1 MPPDR
6 DDPGIDQTIAAL
18 VGDLSPVVPV
28 RVWRGVAAGLLLTV
42 LAVLAVW
49 LILGLRADVLA
60 LHPAPVVIARGAILL
75 AGGLAMLVAALRAGV
90 PGRADGGAALV
101 GTLLLGLLPIG
112 LMGLLLSSIMAGKRM
127 PFEEA
132 TPFDI
137 ARCLVTALLTAL
149 LVGGGLVM
157 WLRRAA
163 PTDLA
168 RSGWLTGWAAAAL
181 GTFAYSLFCP
191 SGTMA
196 FAAVVY
202 PAAMLLAATVIRLA
216 VPPLLRW

>member
-1 MPPDR
+1 MPSDR
-6 DDPGIDQTIAAL
+6 DDPTIDQTIAAL
-18 VGDLSPVVPV
+18 VGDLTPVAPL
-28 RVWRGVAAGLLLTV
+28 RVWRGVAAGLFLTA

-49 LILGLRADVLA
+49 LVLGLRADVLA
-60 LHPAPVVIARGAILL
+60 LHPAPIVIARGAILL
-75 AGGLAMLVAALRAGV
+75 AGGFAMLVAALRAGV
-90 PGRADGGAALV
+90 PGRADGGAMLA
-101 GTLLLGLLPIG
+101 GTVLLGLLPIS
-112 LMGLLLSSIMAGKRM
+112 LMGLLLNSIVAGKRM

-132 TPFDI
+132 APFEI
-137 ARCLVTALLTAL
+137 ARCFAVALVSAL
-149 LVGGGLVM
+149 LVGAGLVL

-202 PAAMLLAATVIRLA
+202 PAAMLLAATAIRFA